1 MIIDTQQLMR
11 IKPCLYYNQI
21 YNDSFSMN
29 IHKHNTLEIMYVYN
43 GIMTI
48 EFMSFGGKKETAD
61 VMQGQ
66 FVLVKPN
73 LPHKI
78 SFPQKSDSNVL
89 NIEFECR
96 DPLLKIDNI
105 FFVNSATRIFP
116 QAAQLSSLFRDI
128 LLFNDTK
135 NFIQSLLNLHET
147 LSMELSAGQFELI
160 YTFNIFQLLTSLL
173 LCENVYGNKSEGN
186 IYINK
191 AVMFMQ
197 KKLHEDVT
205 LDEIAAATGC
215 SAVYLEKLFK
225 KHYGVTVGKKL
236 NELRVIR
243 AKHMLRHFS
252 LPVKEIGLNI
262 GFANTQSFIN
272 NFKTVTGLTPNEY
285 RNKKQLE
292 YKHIRAYEQSYFDEK
307 FNSFLTFDK
316 GIMTLGENID
326 KFINDGFVNSYLYD
340 GSENLSEHTAAKIKE
355 AHKFIFADADAFGLN
370 KQKLKD
376 FLSMITEMQLFDNF
390 IGFYARGDSQAV
402 AQKIRFIYEV
412 SPLKRMLIDM
422 DGQIPP
428 ANVAFMATDILLS
441 EENYEKFG
449 QNENIIVWLKLDAR
463 KKPLQRSYAH
473 HFMKT
478 NFGGIVYR
486 AE

>member
-1 MIIDTQQLMR
+1 
-11 IKPCLYYNQI
+11 
-21 YNDSFSMN
+21 MN

-191 AVMFMQ
+191 AVMV
-197 KKLHEDVT
+197 H
-205 LDEIAAATGC
+205 A
-215 SAVYLEKLFK
+215 EK
-225 KHYGVTVGKKL
+225 
-236 NELRVIR
+236 
-243 AKHMLRHFS
+243 
-252 LPVKEIGLNI
+252 
-262 GFANTQSFIN
+262 
-272 NFKTVTGLTPNEY
+272 
-285 RNKKQLE
+285 
-292 YKHIRAYEQSYFDEK
+292 
-307 FNSFLTFDK
+307 
-316 GIMTLGENID
+316 
-326 KFINDGFVNSYLYD
+326 
-340 GSENLSEHTAAKIKE
+340 TARRR
-355 AHKFIFADADAFGLN
+355 
-370 KQKLKD
+370 
-376 FLSMITEMQLFDNF
+376 
-390 IGFYARGDSQAV
+390 YARRDRRRHRVQRG
-402 AQKIRFIYEV
+402 
-412 SPLKRMLIDM
+412 
-422 DGQIPP
+422 IP
-428 ANVAFMATDILLS
+428 
-441 EENYEKFG
+441 
-449 QNENIIVWLKLDAR
+449 
-463 KKPLQRSYAH
+463 
-473 HFMKT
+473 
-478 NFGGIVYR
+478 
-486 AE
+486 